1 MDSTVKGC
9 ASAASH
15 LGYPDVAALIL
26 EESMGPERIAV
37 LFKLSASEQ
46 AWRHAA
52 LIILAGGISRYRAE
66 PLGWSGEVEQRL
78 AREALPGNIRKLSIS
93 SISWPSSVRKRLGSS
108 KAALSGSRFAPL
120 RKPACASSARASG
133 LALGLYET
141 NLTARSTHW
150 SSFDRVSH

>member
-52 LIILAGGISRYRAE
+52 LIILAGGISRYRAA

-78 AREALPGNIRKLSIS
+78 AREALARKHPKAFDFEHLLAELSAEAARL
-93 SISWPSSVRKRLGSS
+93 VKGGVKRE
-108 KAALSGSRFAPL
+108 PL
-120 RKPACASSARASG
+120 RAVA
-133 LALGLYET
+133 
-141 NLTARSTHW
+141 
-150 SSFDRVSH
+150 

>member
-15 LGYPDVAALIL
+15 LGYPDVA
-26 EESMGPERIAV
+26 E
-37 LFKLSASEQ
+37 LSASEQ

-78 AREALPGNIRKLSIS
+78 AREALARKHPKAFDFEHLLAELSAEAAQL
-93 SISWPSSVRKRLGSS
+93 VKGGFKRE
-108 KAALSGSRFAPL
+108 PL
-120 RKPACASSARASG
+120 RAVA
-133 LALGLYET
+133 
-141 NLTARSTHW
+141 
-150 SSFDRVSH
+150 